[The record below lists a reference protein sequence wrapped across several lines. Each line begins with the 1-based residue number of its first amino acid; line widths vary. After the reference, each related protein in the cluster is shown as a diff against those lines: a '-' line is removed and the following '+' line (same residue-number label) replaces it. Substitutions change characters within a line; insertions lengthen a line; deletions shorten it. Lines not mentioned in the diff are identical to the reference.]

1 MFQVQL
7 KLLRE
12 NQGLSQQEL
21 ADRLG
26 IRQSTVGMWENGTNK
41 PRNSTLVKIADY
53 FGVSVDYLLGNTSK
67 PTPHRTGIQV
77 PVLGCVAAGI
87 PIEAIEEVI
96 DYEELD
102 PKEFNP
108 NYEYFGLKIKG
119 DSMTPRI
126 QHNDVVI
133 VRCQADVDSGDIAI
147 VCINGQDA
155 TCKQIKKHENGISLI
170 PFNSTYDVTFFT
182 TSEIESLPVTIIGKV
197 VELRAKF

>member
-1 MFQVQL
+1 MNRI
-7 KLLRE
+7 KELRK
-12 NQGLSQQEL
+12 S
-21 ADRLG
+21 LG
-26 IRQSTVGMWENGTNK
+26 IKQIELCKKLGITQGALSGWENEK
-41 PRNSTLVKIADY
+41 FEPDINSIKIMANI

-67 PTPHRTGIQV
+67 PTPNRTGIQV

-87 PIEAIEEVI
+87 PIEAIEEII

-133 VRCQADVDSGDIAI
+133 VRCQPDVDSGDIAI

-170 PFNSTYDVTFFT
+170 PFNPAYDVTFYT
-182 TSEIESLPVTIIGKV
+182 TTEIESLPVTIIGKV